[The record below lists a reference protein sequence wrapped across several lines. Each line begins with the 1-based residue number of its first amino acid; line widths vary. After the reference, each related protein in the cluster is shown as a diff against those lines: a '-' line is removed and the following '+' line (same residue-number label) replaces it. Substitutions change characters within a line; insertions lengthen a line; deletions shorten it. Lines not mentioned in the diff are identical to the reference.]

1 MKIFLL
7 LFINFYL
14 LNTYAAVKNDSQ
26 AFYND
31 IQMIESKSLDLI
43 NEIENLN
50 SKNEIYFSK
59 KMAFT
64 PSLNLSAGK
73 DFLNANSRG
82 WNSADYWK
90 ISSTWNLLK
99 FGQDI
104 HGLNSAKYSLE
115 SQQYR
120 VADEKLKLQAY

>member
-50 SKNEIYFSK
+50 SAKTSVIVQGL
-59 KMAFT
+59 
-64 PSLNLSAGK
+64 LNTG
-73 DFLNANSRG
+73 
-82 WNSADYWK
+82 
-90 ISSTWNLLK
+90 
-99 FGQDI
+99 
-104 HGLNSAKYSLE
+104 
-115 SQQYR
+115 
-120 VADEKLKLQAY
+120 LKLSWRQNVY